1 VEKLRPVANFR
12 LQYRIKAADGAA
24 VAGELHGTIHR
35 VP

>member
-1 VEKLRPVANFR
+1 VPNFS
-12 LQYRIKAADGAA
+12 LQYRIKSADGAK